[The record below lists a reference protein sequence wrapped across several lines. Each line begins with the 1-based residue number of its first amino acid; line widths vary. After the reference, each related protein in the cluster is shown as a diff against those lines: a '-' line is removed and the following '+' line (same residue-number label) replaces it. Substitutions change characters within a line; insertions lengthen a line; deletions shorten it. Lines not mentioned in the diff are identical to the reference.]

1 MICAVM
7 QPTYFPWLGYF
18 DLIDQA
24 DHFVFYDDVQYVK
37 QSWQSRNKVLTSS
50 GATFLTVPVYK
61 SDLETSI
68 HSIQIDYRKPW
79 VKKHLKTIYFN
90 YGKNDF
96 FDEVYPVIEELLQ
109 KQYSNLAEF
118 HIAVI
123 TDIAER
129 IGIDTTLIKSSTL
142 PVTLATKDRRLV
154 EICNHLNDSIY
165 ISTLGASVYIEKESE
180 GGELKKSGIDL
191 LYHHYEHPLY
201 PQRGSSD
208 FLPYLCII
216 DLLMN
221 VGFKNSLEVIRTG
234 RRKGLTSSEIDTQHE
249 KK

>member
-24 DHFVFYDDVQYVK
+24 DQFVFYDDVQYVK

-61 SDLETSI
+61 SELETPI
-68 HSIQIDYRKPW
+68 HTIEIDYRKPW

-90 YGKNDF
+90 YCKNDF
-96 FDEVYPVIEELLQ
+96 FDEVYPVIEKLLQ
-109 KQYSNLAEF
+109 APYPNLAAF

-123 TDIAER
+123 TAMTEGL
-129 IGIDTTLIKSSTL
+129 GINTALIKSSSLPDTL
-142 PVTLATKDRRLV
+142 ETKDRRLV
-154 EICNHLNDSIY
+154 EICKNLKASTY
-165 ISTLGASVYIEKESE
+165 ISTLGAAVYIEKESE
-180 GGELKKSGIDL
+180 GGALKKSGIDL

-201 PQRGSSD
+201 TQRGSSE

-221 VGFKNSLEVIRTG
+221 VGFENSLEVIRSG
-234 RRKGLTSSEIDTQHE
+234 RRQGLTSREIATENE
-249 KK
+249 KR

>member
-50 GATFLTVPVYK
+50 GPTFLTVPVHK
-61 SDLETSI
+61 SALETTI
-68 HSIQIDYRKPW
+68 QNIQIDYRKPW

-90 YGKNDF
+90 YGKNIYF
-96 FDEVYPVIEELLQ
+96 NEVYPVIEDLLQ
-109 KQYSNLAEF
+109 KQYPNLAEF

-123 TDIAER
+123 TDIAVR

-142 PVTLATKDRRLV
+142 PDSIATKDRRLV
-154 EICNHLNDSIY
+154 EICHHLKDSTY

-180 GGELKKSGIDL
+180 GGELKKSGINL

-201 PQRGSSD
+201 SQGGSSE

-221 VGFKNSLEVIRTG
+221 LGFENSLNIIRMG
-234 RRKGLTSSEIDTQHE
+234 RKPGFHSSEIETEHE
-249 KK
+249 K